1 MKEKENPANVTD
13 KSVPKVARYL
23 SCFYL
28 IHLLPRL
35 VFQAGWSEIMLI
47 LVSSGGKPC
56 SAAQH
61 NRSGGGDNAN
71 AVGGRR
77 RGLISGQLGESF
89 CKWPCVTM
97 QSPTHSD
104 MLIRSRL
111 PAEC

>member
-1 MKEKENPANVTD
+1 MLKEKENPANVTD

-77 RGLISGQLGESF
+77 WGTYLGAAGGKFLQVAMCDNAIPDS
-89 CKWPCVTM
+89 
-97 QSPTHSD
+97 
-104 MLIRSRL
+104 L
-111 PAEC
+111 